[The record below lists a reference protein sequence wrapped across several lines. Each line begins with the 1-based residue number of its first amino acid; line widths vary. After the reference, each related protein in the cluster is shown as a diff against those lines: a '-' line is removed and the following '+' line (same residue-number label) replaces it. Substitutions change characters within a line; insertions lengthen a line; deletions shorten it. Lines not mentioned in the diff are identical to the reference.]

1 MKNPDW
7 LDFILFSAII
17 LSAVK
22 YLLKKEKL
30 GGVLAFLFQFFWD
43 YYFEAL
49 ITEPWLVRIYSNA
62 FL

>member
-30 GGVLAFLFQFFWD
+30 GGVLAFLFQFF
-43 YYFEAL
+43 
-49 ITEPWLVRIYSNA
+49 
-62 FL
+62 